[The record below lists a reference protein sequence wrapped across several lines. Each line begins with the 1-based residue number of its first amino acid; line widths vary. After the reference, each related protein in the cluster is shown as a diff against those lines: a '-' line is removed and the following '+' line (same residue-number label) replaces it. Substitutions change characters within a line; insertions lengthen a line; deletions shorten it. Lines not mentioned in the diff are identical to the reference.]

1 MIINMMFVN
10 IFSSRTFSDIKI
22 VSFSEAVFPAQHEL
36 VWSQNPCIGKPEA
49 ILPSHT
55 TCKLNIVSQL
65 GVGKVVE
72 EDSVVHHLDF
82 LMGNIAESLGQMSD
96 AEKAAK

>member
-1 MIINMMFVN
+1 MIINMKFVN
-10 IFSSRTFSDIKI
+10 IFSPHTFPDIKI
-22 VSFSEAVFPAQHEL
+22 VSFSEAVFPAQHKL
-36 VWSQNPCIGKPEA
+36 VWSQKPCIGKPEA

-55 TCKLNIVSQL
+55 TCQLNIVSQL

-72 EDSVVHHLDF
+72 ENSVVHHLDF
-82 LMGNIAESLGQMSD
+82 LMGNIAESLEQMRD